1 MVGSWKEDVVD
12 FAWGLVMVVLIVD
25 GDDGW
30 WCAVCGGGRLVNPD
44 NECWRQINFIPFLLD
59 IASHSSSLSRGVFW
73 P

>member
-30 WCAVCGGGRLVNPD
+30 WSVVVCGV
-44 NECWRQINFIPFLLD
+44 W
-59 IASHSSSLSRGVFW
+59 
-73 P
+73 